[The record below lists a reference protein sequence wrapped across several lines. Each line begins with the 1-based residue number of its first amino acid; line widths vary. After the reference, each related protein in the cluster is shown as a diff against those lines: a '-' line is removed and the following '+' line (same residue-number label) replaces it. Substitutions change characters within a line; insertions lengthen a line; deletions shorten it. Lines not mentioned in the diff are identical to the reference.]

1 MGVLARLFRRSKATE
16 EATTAGAGTEEAST
30 GKTVAEETTA
40 REAQTTA
47 EAPAGTAVDG
57 DEAEQAAQDASA
69 RESAGAGDATEA
81 ATDDDATAAADG
93 VEIPRQQSSGEAAD
107 SEAGENART

>member
-30 GKTVAEETTA
+30 GKTVTEETTA
-40 REAQTTA
+40 REPETTA

-57 DEAEQAAQDASA
+57 DEADQAAEEAPA
-69 RESAGAGDATEA
+69 RESAEAGDATEA
-81 ATDDDATAAADG
+81 ATDDDPTADG